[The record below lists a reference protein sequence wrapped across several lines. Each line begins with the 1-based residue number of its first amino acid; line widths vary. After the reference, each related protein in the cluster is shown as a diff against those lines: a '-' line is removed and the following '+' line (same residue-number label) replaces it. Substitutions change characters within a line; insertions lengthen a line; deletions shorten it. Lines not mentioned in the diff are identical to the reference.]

1 MGYSLTQTFIYYA
14 VQYII
19 GGGNMCKY
27 FDGTCNC
34 PYRMSSVCDSP
45 SDCEYLT
52 EEED

>member
-1 MGYSLTQTFIYYA
+1 
-14 VQYII
+14 
-19 GGGNMCKY
+19 MCKY

-52 EEED
+52 ERRINSSSYLEVFLWNGISLKPIPT